1 MLCTDKYSAHEK
13 VYAFNSFVEVSQAF
27 AFDVSDMTKY
37 ENYLGNDVLPE

>member
-1 MLCTDKYSAHEK
+1 MKYGKMFLTAILLSA
-13 VYAFNSFVEVSQAF
+13 VSSQAF